1 MKKTLILI
9 FIISSSYAQNQVF
22 EIKLKTGRYKNLSL
36 IVNGDSVSGLFQYYK
51 GWNEKI
57 KDFESKNN
65 FYFYGK
71 KTNENIYNINITNPA
86 EMENFGDKSKG
97 YLIKRND
104 TLLYYQGGLDGM
116 YQPVFFTNDNGRIH
130 GYEATITEQK
140 KWIEI
145 RFIKGSKI
153 YLFDSPNGNRK
164 KSYLVKYDVCW
175 VLEKKEGWCKVEY
188 YKFDSNILIAIGWVK
203 ESLLYERNPNI
214 W

>member
-104 TLLYYQGGLDGM
+104 TLLAKKNAQNSG
-116 YQPVFFTNDNGRIH
+116 QFFILFRLIITQTN
-130 GYEATITEQK
+130 
-140 KWIEI
+140 
-145 RFIKGSKI
+145 
-153 YLFDSPNGNRK
+153 
-164 KSYLVKYDVCW
+164 
-175 VLEKKEGWCKVEY
+175 
-188 YKFDSNILIAIGWVK
+188 
-203 ESLLYERNPNI
+203 
-214 W
+214 